1 MRFDK
6 PITTASLPKESYALI
21 PEGEHPAVINNVTA
35 GPAKNNPNTSMMLT
49 IEFKVGKQFLKTW
62 VIIESSNPKAVESG
76 QQKLRQLLE
85 ACGLDALEDTD
96 DLLAKRVL
104 LKIKHKP
111 NSLNGEM
118 QAEVQRI
125 KKSPQGASRDEVI
138 PSTPAPA
145 PSAHHAKGKHPADA
159 DFYDDNLPF

>member
-1 MRFDK
+1 MRLDK
-6 PITTASLPKESYALI
+6 PITTASLPKETYSLI
-21 PEGEHPAVINNVTA
+21 PEGECAAVINNVTA
-35 GPAKNNPNTSMMLT
+35 GPSKNNPNTTLMLT

-62 VIIESSNPKAVESG
+62 VIIESTNPKAVESG

-85 ACGLDALEDTD
+85 ACGMSSLTDTD
-96 DLLAKRVL
+96 DLISKHVT

-125 KKSPQGASRDEVI
+125 KKAPQGAGASRDDVI
-138 PSTPAPA
+138 TSTPSAKPST
-145 PSAHHAKGKHPADA
+145 KGSHPADA
-159 DFYDDNLPF
+159 DFHDDDLPF